1 MPMVGVFGPEDFS
14 HRARGGSTR
23 PVLREARA
31 LPTPEL
37 EWTPEIERETA
48 HLYNRVKVGAKVV
61 VRQSAPAADETAS
74 AHDATSERVAMTRLV
89 KSKTTNTVL
98 AKSEFHSIN

>member
-14 HRARGGSTR
+14 HRVRGRATR
-23 PVLREARA
+23 PVTREARA

-48 HLYNRVKVGAKVV
+48 HLYARVKAVIPPVEWPLMAPYVSAINKLITRRAKTKPE
-61 VRQSAPAADETAS
+61 ALKAG
-74 AHDATSERVAMTRLV
+74 
-89 KSKTTNTVL
+89 
-98 AKSEFHSIN
+98 